1 MEKQTNK
8 QQNCIFRYEHKDM
21 TGNFCAECGTILQSG
36 LCIKEKF
43 RQEVYKEILKFIETE
58 RVRASTALRGNSPQ
72 FSEGKTFISTQITIL
87 GIDLRKD
94 FNRARYHIKYTKSRN
109 NKSVHSSEG

>member
-58 RVRASTALRGNSPQ
+58 RDNGNCEVELFGTGKKGFSASLCLSKLMKKLKN
-72 FSEGKTFISTQITIL
+72 GKT
-87 GIDLRKD
+87 
-94 FNRARYHIKYTKSRN
+94 N
-109 NKSVHSSEG
+109 N